1 VKTVLISL
9 LVLIS
14 TAAQAAPIFANLE
27 VLGIS
32 REMTTVNPKFY
43 LVSSANLTINTK
55 SIELTLNKR
64 MPQCAAGMMCIQ
76 VMPAPIKISLTVTKV
91 EQTPCSLKYTA
102 STSLD
107 ALTQNQEEVVVE
119 DFTKSTCK
127 TLIAQPIGTVT
138 YKVTGIS
145 SLTKMQ
151 ETAQANF
158 VVNGEFV
165 KAQN

>member
-1 VKTVLISL
+1 MKTVLISL
-9 LVLIS
+9 LLLIS

-27 VLGIS
+27 VVGIS
-32 REMTTVNPKFY
+32 RNMTTVNPKFN
-43 LVSSANLTINTK
+43 LLTSANITINAK

-76 VMPAPIKISLTVTKV
+76 VMPAPLKISLTVTKV
-91 EQTPCSLKYTA
+91 EQMPCSLKYTA

-107 ALTQNQEEVVVE
+107 ALTQNHEEVVVE
-119 DFTKSTCK
+119 DFTNSTCN
-127 TLIAQPIGTVT
+127 TLVAQPIGTVT

-145 SLTKMQ
+145 SLSKMQ

-165 KAQN
+165 RAQN